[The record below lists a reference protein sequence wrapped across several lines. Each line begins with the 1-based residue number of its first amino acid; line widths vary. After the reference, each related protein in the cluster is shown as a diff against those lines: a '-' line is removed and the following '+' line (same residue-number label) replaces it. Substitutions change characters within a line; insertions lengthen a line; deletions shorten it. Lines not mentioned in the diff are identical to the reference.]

1 MSKVLSGHG
10 RRRYPDSGSAIG
22 HQQAKLTPIGFV
34 DDLALPQSAFT
45 LARFLGQDVTGVGFV
60 IDKLPGSCSFKP
72 FGSRPV
78 GFNFRHLFL
87 SFTIGFFSAARSRP
101 SFTITLVQIQNGP
114 KSFGAA

>member
-10 RRRYPDSGSAIG
+10 RRYYPDSGSAIG
-22 HQQAKLTPIGFV
+22 HQQAKLTPISFV
-34 DDLALPQSAFT
+34 DDLALPQSTFAF
-45 LARFLGQDVTGVGFV
+45 ARFLGQDMTGVGFV
-60 IDKLPGSCSFKP
+60 INKLPGSCSFKP

-87 SFTIGFFSAARSRP
+87 SFMIGFFSAARGRP
-101 SFTITLVQIQNGP
+101 SFMIAIVEIRSGP